1 MNGVPGVFRST
12 RKAVLPVDKG
22 GTNAATVAEARVEL
36 GVPSLDG
43 DNVFSGVN
51 EFGGAVSFQGSATFD
66 GDVTVTTGA
75 LVATGDPSTISTLA
89 VENSLTVGGVAVL
102 TDAPSDGKYYV
113 RKDGAWVEII
123 P

>member
-1 MNGVPGVFRST
+1 MNGVPGVFRPV
-12 RKAVLPVDKG
+12 RKPVLPLDKG
-22 GTNAATVAEARVEL
+22 GTNAATAAEAREQL
-36 GVPSLDG
+36 DVPSLSG

-51 EFGGAVSFQGSATFD
+51 EFGGAVSFQGAATFD
-66 GDVTVTTGA
+66 ADLTVTTGA

-89 VENSLTVGGVAVL
+89 VENTLTVGGAAVL